1 MNDINNTYDNKL
13 KILYELSMATGTS
26 LSLRT
31 MLKSFGTALLSKL
44 SASAVI
50 ILEKQRTEFENIYCN
65 PKNIIK
71 NDIYSKILEKCY
83 TNKDVLVEKIDE
95 NRICHIL
102 DMDNFGKLIIIRKDE
117 INIDILNAFN
127 PILKK
132 LVTSIKACY
141 NHTILNDQK
150 EQLSNSLEKE
160 QELQKEKD
168 QFLANMSHEI
178 RTPLNG
184 IIGFVNVLK
193 GTELTNEQDKYLD
206 IINNSSELLL
216 GIINDILDFSKIS
229 AGRLELHEEVHNLKE
244 ELENTLENFKLLA
257 NKKSLD
263 FEIILD
269 ENIPESLYFD
279 STKLKQVIFNL
290 VGNAIKFTNKG
301 KVAFSC
307 EVLKE
312 NFENANLKFTIE
324 DTGIGIPKDKI
335 GAIFSPFTQ
344 SDTSTTK
351 KFGGTGLGLS
361 ISKSIIEA
369 QGGILEVTS
378 NLNEGSCFSFEVKLK
393 KGEFDLE
400 EKEPELPI
408 QTKPLGTKSHFLVA
422 EDNQVNQMLIE
433 HILKDM
439 GYDITIAKNGLEAV
453 DNYVKNYNLYDMI
466 LMDISMPIL
475 SGEDATKEILSF
487 EKVNNI
493 THTKIVALTAKAF
506 EDDKKKYL
514 SMGMDYYLSKPISVD
529 KLKEIIKKEGL

>member
-26 LSLRT
+26 LSLKA
-31 MLKSFGTALLSKL
+31 MLKSFGTTLLSKL

-71 NDIYSKILEKCY
+71 NDIYPKIIEKCY
-83 TNKDVLVEKIDE
+83 TYKDVLVEKIDQD
-95 NRICHIL
+95 RTCHIL
-102 DMDNFGKLIIIRKDE
+102 DMDSFGKLIIIRKDE

-141 NHTILNDQK
+141 NHNILNDQK

-193 GTELTNEQDKYLD
+193 DTKLTNEQNKYLD
-206 IINNSSELLL
+206 IINSSSELLL

-229 AGRLELHEEVHNLKE
+229 AGRLELHEEVHNLRN
-244 ELENTLENFKLLA
+244 ELENTLENFKLQA

-263 FEIILD
+263 FEINLD
-269 ENIPESLYFD
+269 DDIPESLYFD

-290 VGNAIKFTNKG
+290 VGNAIKFTNNG
-301 KVAFSC
+301 KVVFSC
-307 EVLKE
+307 KVLKQ
-312 NFENANLKFTIE
+312 NFENVNLKFSIE
-324 DTGIGIPKDKI
+324 DTGIGIPKDKLD
-335 GAIFSPFTQ
+335 AIFNPFTQ

-361 ISKSIIEA
+361 ISKSIIET

-378 NLNEGSCFSFEVKLK
+378 NLNKGSCFSFEVKLK
-393 KGEFDLE
+393 KGEFNLE

-408 QTKPLGTKSHFLVA
+408 QTKPLDKKSHFLVA

-433 HILKDM
+433 HILKDL
-439 GYDITIAKNGLEAV
+439 GCDITIAKNGLEAV
-453 DNYVKNYNLYDMI
+453 DFYVKNYNLYDMI

-475 SGEDATKEILSF
+475 SGEDATKEIISF
-487 EKVNNI
+487 EKANNI
-493 THTKIVALTAKAF
+493 PHTKIVALTAKAF
-506 EDDKKKYL
+506 EDDKKEYINI
-514 SMGMDYYLSKPISVD
+514 GMDYYLSKPISLD